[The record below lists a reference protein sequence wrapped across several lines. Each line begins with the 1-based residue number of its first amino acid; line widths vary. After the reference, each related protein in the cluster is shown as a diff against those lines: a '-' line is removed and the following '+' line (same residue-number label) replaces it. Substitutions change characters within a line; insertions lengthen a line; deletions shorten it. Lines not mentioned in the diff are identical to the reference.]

1 VCLDSSLSDTVP
13 TIPML
18 DTHKLE
24 DTQAG
29 LVPTLHLDN
38 QAIPTLEWVVILI
51 PVYNLTQVPV
61 LQPSLPPELQAIH
74 LSQAIQLQA
83 EEV

>member
-1 VCLDSSLSDTVP
+1 MKHSLTVTKFVTFSFISLDSLLSDTVP

-18 DTHKLE
+18 DTHKPE

-29 LVPTLHLDN
+29 LVPTLPLDN

-51 PVYNLTQVPV
+51 PVYNLTQVSFRSSCHHV
-61 LQPSLPPELQAIH
+61 N
-74 LSQAIQLQA
+74 
-83 EEV
+83 